1 MKGPLKMSEQFS
13 VKVWD
18 LPTRVFH
25 WSLLLAVFGLFYSVW
40 VAEDM
45 VLHSRFGYA
54 VLALC
59 LFRLVWGVV
68 GGHWSRF
75 ASFVPSWGQT
85 RAYLSS
91 SQPLAA
97 QPGHNPLGAWS
108 VYAFLLLLLL
118 QVASGLG
125 SDDDVLFSGPLTPLL
140 SSEWVSWLTFYHSEV
155 GKTVLLVLILVHI
168 AAVLFYTLVKR
179 QALIQTMWHGVRQWP
194 VDAVASV
201 DTWPRRLGALLIVS
215 VIALGIAAVLQ
226 LLPA

>member
-1 MKGPLKMSEQFS
+1 MSNQFS

-25 WSLLLAVFGLFYSVW
+25 WSLLLAVFGSFYSVW

-59 LFRLVWGVV
+59 LFRVVWGVV

-75 ASFVPSWGQT
+75 SSFVPSWRQT
-85 RAYLSS
+85 FAYLSS

-118 QVASGLG
+118 QVGSGLG
-125 SDDDVLFSGPLTPLL
+125 SDDDVGFNGPLTPLMP
-140 SSEWVSWLTFYHSEV
+140 SQWVSWSTSYHAEV

-201 DTWPRRLGALLIVS
+201 DTWPRRLGALLIVG

>member
-1 MKGPLKMSEQFS
+1 MSEQFS

-75 ASFVPSWGQT
+75 ASFVPSWRQT

-91 SQPLAA
+91 SPPLAA

-140 SSEWVSWLTFYHSEV
+140 SSEWVSWFTLYHAEV
-155 GKTVLLVLILVHI
+155 GKTVLLLLILVHI
-168 AAVLFYTLVKR
+168 AAVFFYTLVKR

-194 VDAVASV
+194 VAAKPSIDNWRS
-201 DTWPRRLGALLIVS
+201 RLLALGMLG
-215 VIALGIAAVLQ
+215 VIAAGLYLALG
-226 LLPA
+226 LLTA

>member
-1 MKGPLKMSEQFS
+1 MSNQFS
-13 VKVWD
+13 GKVWD

-54 VLALC
+54 ELALC

-75 ASFVPSWGQT
+75 ATFAPSWRRTQD
-85 RAYLSS
+85 YLSS
-91 SQPLAA
+91 TEADMA
-97 QPGHNPLGAWS
+97 NPGHNPLGAWS

-140 SSEWVSWLTFYHSEV
+140 SSEWVSWFTLYHAEV

-168 AAVLFYTLVKR
+168 TAVLFYTLMKR

-215 VIALGIAAVLQ
+215 VIALGIAALLQ

>member
-1 MKGPLKMSEQFS
+1 MSNQFS

-25 WSLLLAVFGLFYSVW
+25 WSLLLSICGSFYAVW

-45 VLHSRFGYA
+45 VLHSRLGYA

-59 LFRLVWGVV
+59 LFRLVWGMV

-75 ASFVPSWGQT
+75 SSFVPSWRQT
-85 RAYLSS
+85 CAYLSS
-91 SQPLAA
+91 SESFDT

-118 QVASGLG
+118 QVGSGMG
-125 SDDDVLFSGPLTPLL
+125 SDDDVVFSGPLTPLL
-140 SSEWVSWLTFYHSEV
+140 SSEWVSGLTFFHAEV
-155 GKTVLLVLILVHI
+155 GKTVLLLLILVHI
-168 AAVLFYTLVKR
+168 AAVLYYTLVKR

-201 DTWPRRLGALLIVS
+201 DTWPRRLGALLIVCF
-215 VIALGIAAVLQ
+215 IALGIAAGLQ

>member
-1 MKGPLKMSEQFS
+1 MSNQFS

-75 ASFVPSWGQT
+75 ATFVPSWRQT

-91 SQPLAA
+91 SPPLAA

-140 SSEWVSWLTFYHSEV
+140 SSEWVSWFTLYHAEV
-155 GKTVLLVLILVHI
+155 GKTVLLLLILVHI
-168 AAVLFYTLVKR
+168 AAVFFYTLVKR

-194 VDAVASV
+194 VAAKPSIDNWRS
-201 DTWPRRLGALLIVS
+201 RLLALGMLG
-215 VIALGIAAVLQ
+215 VIAAGLYLALG
-226 LLPA
+226 LLTA

>member
-1 MKGPLKMSEQFS
+1 MSEQFS

-45 VLHSRFGYA
+45 VLLSRFGYA

-91 SQPLAA
+91 KQPLAA

-215 VIALGIAAVLQ
+215 VIALGIAALLP